1 MKRYPSTTALRA
13 FEAISRLGSVSAA
26 AEELN
31 LTRSA
36 VSHQLN
42 VLEDVVGF
50 ALTQKEG
57 RGLTLTRKGESY
69 ALEVKK
75 ALTILLEASR
85 VRDEEEMVGK
95 LTISCAPGLA
105 NYWLSRKLSGFI
117 KKYPKLSLHILT
129 PSFPGDISNNDVDL
143 FITYGNGS
151 WSGKYVKQL
160 ITIQLFPVCS
170 PHFFHKQGGLG
181 HPSNLVKMPL
191 FHLMN
196 HTDWRVWLAANG
208 VSHTELE
215 GGVVFSDANLVQSA
229 AIAGQGIAIGDN
241 MVSGDALEKG
251 LLIRPFEKSI
261 ESPRAYYLVTSPKN
275 VERNDV
281 AAFIDWLEGLISD
294 AQSRYD
300 RPNRGAL

>member
-42 VLEDVVGF
+42 VLEEVVGF
-50 ALTQKEG
+50 ALARREG
-57 RGLTLTRKGESY
+57 RGIMLTRKGENY

-85 VRDEEEMVGK
+85 VNCEEEMIGK

-105 NYWLSRKLSGFI
+105 NYWLCRKLSGFT
-117 KKYPKLSLHILT
+117 KKYPKLSLHILSS
-129 PSFPGDISNNDVDL
+129 SFPSDISNDNVDL
-143 FITYGNGS
+143 FIAYGNGN
-151 WSGKYVKQL
+151 WPEKYVKQL
-160 ITIQLFPVCS
+160 MTIRLFPVCS
-170 PHFFHKQGGLG
+170 PHFFHQRGGLG

-191 FHLMN
+191 FHLVN

-208 VSHTELE
+208 VSNTQLE
-215 GGVVFSDANLVQSA
+215 GGVIFSDANLVQSA
-229 AIAGQGIAIGDN
+229 AIAGQGLAIGDN

-261 ESPRAYYLVTSPKN
+261 ESPRAYYLVASPEK
-275 VERNDV
+275 VERKDV
-281 AAFIDWLEGLISD
+281 SAFIDWLEGLVSD

-300 RPNRGAL
+300 RPK

>member
-1 MKRYPSTTALRA
+1 ML
-13 FEAISRLGSVSAA
+13 
-26 AEELN
+26 EE
-31 LTRSA
+31 
-36 VSHQLN
+36 
-42 VLEDVVGF
+42 VVGF

-57 RGLTLTRKGESY
+57 RGLALTRKGENY

-75 ALTILLEASR
+75 ALSILMEASR

-105 NYWLSRKLSGFI
+105 NYWLSRKLSSFI

-129 PSFPGDISNNDVDL
+129 PRFPGDISNEDADL

-151 WSGKYVKQL
+151 WPEKYVQQL
-160 ITIQLFPVCS
+160 MTIQLFPVCS
-170 PHFFHKQGGLG
+170 PHYFHLQGGLG
-181 HPSNLVKMPL
+181 HPSNLLKLPL

-208 VSHTELE
+208 VNHAELE
-215 GGVVFSDANLVQSA
+215 GGVIFSDANLVQSA
-229 AIAGQGIAIGDN
+229 AIAGQGIGIGDN

-261 ESPRAYYLVTSPKN
+261 ESPRAYYLVTSPKM
-275 VERNDV
+275 
-281 AAFIDWLEGLISD
+281 
-294 AQSRYD
+294 
-300 RPNRGAL
+300 